1 MASGKTHDKI
11 TLIFSP
17 MIAIIFFLLNINFF
31 NKNGA
36 IFLTIIGLASYI
48 FGGYMFSGDLDIKSN
63 EFKRWGK
70 LRFIWV
76 PYQRFF
82 KHRSI
87 FSHGFILGP
96 VIRIL
101 YLYLIFIIIFSV
113 LYSFSFINISPP
125 KIIKENILF
134 ILNNDK
140 IFLNIFVALFLGSG
154 LHTITD
160 IISTSFKK
168 NTPFKKKKYK
178 RKKLTKK

>member
-17 MIAIIFFLLNINFF
+17 IIAVIFLFLNINFF
-31 NKNGA
+31 NKDGA

-70 LRFIWV
+70 LKFLWI

-96 VIRIL
+96 IIRLL
-101 YLYLIFIIIFSV
+101 YLYSMFIIIFSL
-113 LYSFSFINISPP
+113 LYSFSIIKISPP
-125 KIIKENILF
+125 SIIKENIKF
-134 ILNNDK
+134 ILNNHK

-178 RKKLTKK
+178 RKKIARK